1 MKKLSALLGIGI
13 LGVLLISSTANHYC
27 SDMDNMDNNSHKP
40 KVSFNP
46 FAEGLKMEM
55 ASANLDAKEIVLF
68 EEEVEVDLGFNTAD
82 YLPLGFNAYE
92 GMELNANEI
101 VVLEDEEEVVLDFDV
116 TQYLPENF
124 DAYSK

>member
-27 SDMDNMDNNSHKP
+27 SDMDNNSHKP

-92 GMELNANEI
+92 GMELDANEI